1 MRKHKY
7 ISSYLFP
14 GNKLMNEEI
23 LLSQL
28 EELADKLEILVR
40 DENII
45 IEESSTTGG
54 LCRIEGKFVLILNSK
69 ATVKEKIQVMI
80 KALQQFDISD
90 IYVKPVIRELLEGY
104 EK

>member
-1 MRKHKY
+1 
-7 ISSYLFP
+7 
-14 GNKLMNEEI
+14 MNEEI

-54 LCRIEGKFVLILNSK
+54 LCRIEGKFVLILHSK

-80 KALQQFDISD
+80 KALQQFDIND
-90 IYVKPVIRELLEGY
+90 IYVKPVIRELLVGH